1 MRMSTLVSSLSRDE
15 RETPTLH
22 SPYSPKCLEDV
33 FAEVRYLQATPS
45 NGRDTP
51 YGRCALLI
59 EPCRLTFARVRGSG
73 GSTPFFPPLP
83 KGRVIPMTMS
93 VVYGVLVVCG
103 ACLAAVG
110 GLILVQRLVPATIRM
125 EYNDVAG
132 FIYAVLGV
140 IYAVL
145 LALVV
150 FATWEEFGRAR
161 VTVETE
167 ANALAEI
174 FWLAH
179 QLPEPEGRE
188 LQELC
193 QSYAEEVV
201 NVGFPLMEQGR
212 TPSLERSQETS
223 RAWVLIDDIREHLQ
237 EVEPRTAAGE
247 QLYAEGLDQ
256 VQRLADARRTRL
268 VAAEDSLPTVL
279 WVVLIVGGIVVVG
292 FAYLFGLENTGAHA
306 LMVGSLAGV
315 IALVLFTIAAMD
327 HPFSGAARVGPEAF
341 ELVLKRFETSKLSD
355 L

>member
-1 MRMSTLVSSLSRDE
+1 M
-15 RETPTLH
+15 
-22 SPYSPKCLEDV
+22 
-33 FAEVRYLQATPS
+33 
-45 NGRDTP
+45 
-51 YGRCALLI
+51 
-59 EPCRLTFARVRGSG
+59 
-73 GSTPFFPPLP
+73 
-83 KGRVIPMTMS
+83 
-93 VVYGVLVVCG
+93 VCG
-103 ACLAAVG
+103 ACLAAVV
-110 GLILVQRLVPATIRM
+110 GLVVVQRLVPATIRK
-125 EYNDVAG
+125 ENNDVAG

-150 FATWEEFGRAR
+150 IATWEEFGRAR
-161 VTVETE
+161 VTVEAE

-179 QLPEPEGRE
+179 QLPESEGRE

-193 QSYAEEVV
+193 RSYAEEVV

-223 RAWVLIDDIREHLQ
+223 RAWVLIDDIRATIQ
-237 EVEPRTAAGE
+237 GYEPGTAAGE

-268 VAAEDSLPTVL
+268 VAAEEGLPTVL
-279 WVVLIVGGIVVVG
+279 WVVLVVGGIVVVG
-292 FAYLFGLENTGAHA
+292 FAYLFGMDNTGAHA
-306 LMVGSLAGV
+306 LMVVALAGV

-327 HPFSGAARVGPEAF
+327 HPFSGGARVSPEAF
-341 ELVLKRFETSKLSD
+341 ELVLERFETSRLSD

>member
-1 MRMSTLVSSLSRDE
+1 
-15 RETPTLH
+15 
-22 SPYSPKCLEDV
+22 
-33 FAEVRYLQATPS
+33 
-45 NGRDTP
+45 
-51 YGRCALLI
+51 
-59 EPCRLTFARVRGSG
+59 
-73 GSTPFFPPLP
+73 
-83 KGRVIPMTMS
+83 MS
-93 VVYGVLVVCG
+93 VVYGGLVVCG
-103 ACLAAVG
+103 ACLAAIVG
-110 GLILVQRLVPATIRM
+110 LMLVQRLVPATIRQ
-125 EYNDVAG
+125 ENNDVAG

-150 FATWEEFGRAR
+150 IATWEEFGRAR

-179 QLPEPEGRE
+179 RLPEPEGRE

-193 QSYAEEVV
+193 RSYAEEVI
-201 NVGFPLMEQGR
+201 NVGWPLMEQGR

-223 RAWVLIDDIREHLQ
+223 RAWVLIDDIRATMQ
-237 EVEPRTAAGE
+237 GYEPRTAAGE

-256 VQRLADARRTRL
+256 VQRLADSRRTRL
-268 VAAEDSLPTVL
+268 VVAEESLPTVL

-292 FAYLFGLENTGAHA
+292 FAYLFGMENTGAHA
-306 LMVGSLAGV
+306 LMVVALAGV

-327 HPFSGAARVGPEAF
+327 HPFTGGARIGPEAF
-341 ELVLKRFETSKLSD
+341 ELVLNRFETSRLSD

>member
-1 MRMSTLVSSLSRDE
+1 M
-15 RETPTLH
+15 
-22 SPYSPKCLEDV
+22 
-33 FAEVRYLQATPS
+33 
-45 NGRDTP
+45 
-51 YGRCALLI
+51 I
-59 EPCRLTFARVRGSG
+59 
-73 GSTPFFPPLP
+73 
-83 KGRVIPMTMS
+83 

-103 ACLAAVG
+103 ACLAAVA
-110 GLILVQRLVPATIRM
+110 GLAVVQRLVPATIRK
-125 EYNDVAG
+125 EHNDVAG

-150 FATWEEFGRAR
+150 IAVWEDFGRAR

-193 QSYAEEVV
+193 RAYAEEVV
-201 NVGFPLMEQGR
+201 NVGWPLMEQGR

-223 RAWVLIDDIREHLQ
+223 RAWVLIDDIRATVQ
-237 EVEPRTAAGE
+237 GYEPRTAAGE

-256 VQRLADARRTRL
+256 VQRLADARRARL
-268 VAAEDSLPTVL
+268 VQAEEGLPTVL
-279 WVVLIVGGIVVVG
+279 WVVLVAGGMVVVG
-292 FAYLFGLENTGAHA
+292 FTYLFGMERTGAQA
-306 LMVGSLAGV
+306 LMVALLAGV
-315 IALVLFTIAAMD
+315 IALVLFTIAAME
-327 HPFSGAARVGPEAF
+327 HPFSGGARVGPDAF
-341 ELVLKRFETSKLSD
+341 ELVLERFETSKLSD